1 VIPIDPTFAVRGG
14 QWSVGLGD
22 AAIPGIPGAGGADA
36 AGKAGNGFGG
46 MLADQV
52 GALEKLQTDAA
63 SGSRA
68 LAAGHADPTE
78 VVMAV
83 ERARLGMQL
92 ASQIRTK
99 AVEAVQD
106 IFHTQV

>member
-1 VIPIDPTFAVRGG
+1 MPIDPTFAVRGG
-14 QWSVGLGD
+14 EWSVGLGD
-22 AAIPGIPGAGGADA
+22 TAIPGIPGPGGGDGADK
-36 AGKAGNGFGG
+36 AGKNFGG
-46 MLADQV
+46 VLADQV

-63 SGSRA
+63 AGSRA
-68 LAAGHADPTE
+68 LAAGTGDPTE

-92 ASQIRTK
+92 ASQIRNK
-99 AVEAVQD
+99 SVEAIQD

>member
-1 VIPIDPTFAVRGG
+1 MPIDPTMAVKGLEWQVSGIEGSIPDGPGAAEQAGSGG
-14 QWSVGLGD
+14 ASFGDMLSNQVESLQGLQND
-22 AAIPGIPGAGGADA
+22 AAA
-36 AGKAGNGFGG
+36 
-46 MLADQV
+46 QS
-52 GALEKLQTDAA
+52 Q
-63 SGSRA
+63 A
-68 LAAGHADPTE
+68 LATGQATDPSQ

-99 AVEAVQD
+99 LVEAQQD